1 MEMVDVC
8 RKMVNGK
15 EVVEFNEKRLIQ
27 LTKEQTEQNLKGVE
41 MQIDELT
48 EIKDNLKKLL
58 KEFG

>member
-15 EVVEFNEKRLIQ
+15 EIVEFNEKRLIQ
-27 LTKEQTEQNLKGVE
+27 LTKEQAEQNLKGVE
-41 MQIDELT
+41 MQLKELT
-48 EIKDNLKKLL
+48 EVKENLEKLM